1 MSRFTS
7 MFLFPRKVF
16 FSRLHITT
24 ESIEMKDYGLKS
36 ILEKEWYYGQVASYK
51 SMYVLYHYQELNLK
65 LYLAALAGRILS

>member
-1 MSRFTS
+1 
-7 MFLFPRKVF
+7 
-16 FSRLHITT
+16 
-24 ESIEMKDYGLKS
+24 MKDYGLKS

>member
-1 MSRFTS
+1 

-16 FSRLHITT
+16 LADYIIHTT

-36 ILEKEWYYGQVASYK
+36 ILEKEGYYGQVASYK

-65 LYLAALAGRILS
+65 LYLAALAGKILG